1 MHKTVGIQ
9 YKLLLS
15 QEWVIIRQKG
25 MVSASGTSVLLPEPR
40 TNTLEEEM
48 VMWVCRCVFI
58 NIFHFLQEFVDSVSY
73 TTRSC
78 KPATL
83 FIVRTDQVREYNT

>member
-25 MVSASGTSVLLPEPR
+25 MVSASGTSVLLSEPR

-48 VMWVCRCVFI
+48 VMCVQVWVFI
-58 NIFHFLQEFVDSVSY
+58 NIFHFTLVF
-73 TTRSC
+73 TRSC
-78 KPATL
+78 RFCFLYHKKL
-83 FIVRTDQVREYNT
+83 

>member
-1 MHKTVGIQ
+1 MHKIVGIQ

-48 VMWVCRCVFI
+48 VMWVWVCAGVG
-58 NIFHFLQEFVDSVSY
+58 VY
-73 TTRSC
+73 
-78 KPATL
+78 
-83 FIVRTDQVREYNT
+83 